1 MKKKNFD
8 QSESTILFMVPTEAV
23 ASRASRHDFENTFY
37 SKLACLTIL
46 YGPYFMFLIYVSF
59 LFLVLNLELGYISIG
74 NLQISFR
81 KLDIYGFYVA
91 YDGIWDV
98 INDRQSHF

>member
-1 MKKKNFD
+1 MKIHDGEKKDLHN
-8 QSESTILFMVPTEAV
+8 
-23 ASRASRHDFENTFY
+23 
-37 SKLACLTIL
+37 
-46 YGPYFMFLIYVSF
+46 
-59 LFLVLNLELGYISIG
+59 VLHADLNINGI
-74 NLQISFR
+74 LQISFR